1 MPDGA
6 DKLGENKADPPK
18 ADGSE
23 KAQEKPFEQ
32 GFGLA
37 QLRVMGFT
45 AVILTCGL
53 VLYLFLNVHRLETQT
68 ARFLICLLVS
78 LLLGIF
84 FFVWWPSQ
92 YELDKIPIINLPV
105 RVAGPIVVWLVIF
118 VLLLQVMPR
127 EDAPYK
133 AYSLVNAPTGAVQ
146 YHRGIKVIRK
156 GGKEAEFE
164 LIEDRNLLGRLG
176 KILVRFDPGKDEIA
190 AELRIPLHKPLP
202 VIFRRIEST
211 VDVSKLAYSEE

>member
-1 MPDGA
+1 MSDGGNKVGATNPDRPR
-6 DKLGENKADPPK
+6 GEKRGRP
-18 ADGSE
+18 
-23 KAQEKPFEQ
+23 QEPPFEP
-32 GFGLA
+32 GFGPA

-84 FFVWWPSQ
+84 FFVWWPRQ
-92 YELDKIPIINLPV
+92 YELDKIPIVNLPV
-105 RVAGPIVVWLVIF
+105 RVAGPIVAWLVIF

-133 AYSLVNAPTGAVQ
+133 AYTLVNAPTGAVQ
-146 YHRGIKVIRK
+146 YHRAIKVTRA
-156 GGKEAEFE
+156 GGRAVDFE
-164 LIEDRNLLGRLG
+164 LIEDRHRVGRLG
-176 KILVRFDPGKDEIA
+176 KILVKFEPGEDEIA
-190 AELRIPLHKPLP
+190 ARLHIPLHKPLP
-202 VIFRRIEST
+202 VLFRRSEST
-211 VDVSKLAYSEE
+211 VDVSQLVYSEE